1 MKTVK
6 KTGSLLFSF
15 ALIFAIFVAAA
26 AAAVAVTAVISRPAE
41 DAGSPAPGN
50 VGAYIAGLLSGDS
63 EELMNCREYYA
74 DCLSSGSAPELPDG
88 FTEYRKALRDYDEK
102 LAEACPGIV
111 PGKDI
116 SFEELP
122 ENVRK
127 AYFIYVYEKIALMT
141 EKARQTFGIP
151 GIYVVLSAD
160 SASDAALVFGE
171 SAQEIPS
178 VPKDADIT
186 SLFVGGEKI
195 GYVAVKTDLPHG
207 ERAPAGMPVMQ
218 LLTVVIVLV
227 LVSSLMLIFIDR
239 RYIRKIRYLGACIGE
254 YAEEKSADAADR
266 IEAVSAGNNEIT
278 ALSEQTAAMI
288 RGFGEYIAE
297 IEKATADKVRS
308 GADLDVATKIQADML
323 PTAFPERREIEMYAA
338 MTPAKEVGGD
348 FYDFFRIDSDHI
360 GLVMADVSGKGV
372 PAALFMVIAKTLIQ
386 DRALMGRSP
395 ARVFEYANNRLCEN
409 NASGLFVT
417 AWLGVLEISTGTLT
431 YSNAGHEYPAI
442 KKAGGKYEL
451 DKIDND
457 PPLAAI
463 EDMEYKDEKIV
474 LRPGDSV
481 FLYTDGVPDAKSSE
495 GKRFGTDRMVYYLNE
510 YADLPPKELV
520 TGLKQQ
526 IDDFSGD
533 SPFDDVT
540 MLCINYSGKQ
550 K

>member
-1 MKTVK
+1 
-6 KTGSLLFSF
+6 
-15 ALIFAIFVAAA
+15 
-26 AAAVAVTAVISRPAE
+26 
-41 DAGSPAPGN
+41 
-50 VGAYIAGLLSGDS
+50 
-63 EELMNCREYYA
+63 
-74 DCLSSGSAPELPDG
+74 
-88 FTEYRKALRDYDEK
+88 
-102 LAEACPGIV
+102 
-111 PGKDI
+111 
-116 SFEELP
+116 
-122 ENVRK
+122 
-127 AYFIYVYEKIALMT
+127 
-141 EKARQTFGIP
+141 
-151 GIYVVLSAD
+151 
-160 SASDAALVFGE
+160 
-171 SAQEIPS
+171 
-178 VPKDADIT
+178 
-186 SLFVGGEKI
+186 
-195 GYVAVKTDLPHG
+195 
-207 ERAPAGMPVMQ
+207 
-218 LLTVVIVLV
+218 
-227 LVSSLMLIFIDR
+227 
-239 RYIRKIRYLGACIGE
+239 
-254 YAEEKSADAADR
+254 
-266 IEAVSAGNNEIT
+266 
-278 ALSEQTAAMI
+278 
-288 RGFGEYIAE
+288 
-297 IEKATADKVRS
+297 
-308 GADLDVATKIQADML
+308 
-323 PTAFPERREIEMYAA
+323 
-338 MTPAKEVGGD
+338 
-348 FYDFFRIDSDHI
+348 
-360 GLVMADVSGKGV
+360 
-372 PAALFMVIAKTLIQ
+372 MVIAKTLIQ